1 LKQSAIKDLSTETPA
16 SNKSS
21 AKYYTTFLFCNFTYL
36 ICRKP
41 KPVVTKSYL
50 IEEEAEEMEEEAED
64 GEEKIEV
71 SRLKKRSILWTH
83 YVG

>member
-1 LKQSAIKDLSTETPA
+1 
-16 SNKSS
+16 
-21 AKYYTTFLFCNFTYL
+21 L